1 MTTGDRRPDSDA
13 ESTRDQ
19 DSSDHG
25 RYQQRPEETASEAD
39 ESPAESADGEHVE
52 GSDSERPQTTA
63 ESGPSSDSE
72 SGASPE
78 SGLSTDASDTAD
90 TEPTEPLWRR
100 FLTAT
105 DGPLLL
111 LREVCISLIIVLVI
125 GGLLFGISG
134 VWPPMVAVESESME
148 PNINKYDL
156 VFVTEPG
163 RFSPSEADQ
172 LGVVAADAVDE
183 SEYASFNA
191 AGSVIVFDNPEASGP
206 PIIHRAHFF
215 VEEGENW
222 HDRANPDHM
231 SASDCDD
238 LQYCPAP
245 HDGYITKGDNDAS
258 NAQYDQANGIAPV
271 VRPEWVTGIAQL
283 RVPYIGYIRLA
294 LTGAASSGP
303 LLPVGL
309 GAIGAS
315 GAYAIGRRE
324 LLT

>member
-1 MTTGDRRPDSDA
+1 MTNGDRRPDSDA
-13 ESTRDQ
+13 ESTSNR
-19 DSSDHG
+19 DSSTEEKHQ
-25 RYQQRPEETASEAD
+25 RRPEEPAGESA
-39 ESPAESADGEHVE
+39 ESPVDPENSERVAESESDRPSTATE
-52 GSDSERPQTTA
+52 SSPSFDSEPG
-63 ESGPSSDSE
+63 SP
-72 SGASPE
+72 PE
-78 SGLSTDASDTAD
+78 SRSSTESPDETHSNPSD
-90 TEPTEPLWRR
+90 PLWRR

-111 LREVCISLIIVLVI
+111 LREVCISLTIVLLL
-125 GGLLFGISG
+125 GGLLFGVSG

-163 RFSPSEADQ
+163 RFSPGEADQ
-172 LGVVAADAVDE
+172 LGVVTAQTVDE
-183 SEYASFNA
+183 TEYASFNT
-191 AGSVIVFDNPEASGP
+191 AGSVIVFDNPTASGP

-222 HDRANPDHM
+222 HDRANADYM
-231 SASDCDD
+231 SADDCDE

-258 NAQYDQANGIAPV
+258 NARYDQANGISPV
-271 VRPEWVTGIAQL
+271 VRSEWVTGVARL
-283 RVPYIGYIRLA
+283 RLPYVGYIRLA

-303 LLPVGL
+303 LLGVGL

-324 LLT
+324 LLA

>member
-1 MTTGDRRPDSDA
+1 MTAEDRRPDGDT
-13 ESTRDQ
+13 ESTG
-19 DSSDHG
+19 DSDSAGD
-25 RYQQRPEETASEAD
+25 T
-39 ESPAESADGEHVE
+39 ESTD
-52 GSDSERPQTTA
+52 GSDSTGDERHQRQPD
-63 ESGPSSDSE
+63 ELSSDSTK
-72 SGASPE
+72 SQDASPTSAETDHATTATTSGE
-78 SGLSTDASDTAD
+78 SA
-90 TEPTEPLWRR
+90 EPLWRQ

-111 LREVCISLIIVLVI
+111 LREVSISFIIVLI
-125 GGLLFGISG
+125 LGGLLFGISG

-148 PNINKYDL
+148 PNINQYDL
-156 VFVTEPG
+156 IFVTEPG

-172 LGVVAADAVDE
+172 LGIVTADAADNT
-183 SEYASFNA
+183 EYASFNA
-191 AGSVIVFDNPEASGP
+191 AGSVIVFDNPGSGGP

-222 HDRANPDHM
+222 HDRGNPDHM

-271 VRPEWVTGIAQL
+271 VKPKWVTGIAQL

-294 LTGAASSGP
+294 LTGAASSVP

-309 GAIGAS
+309 GAVGAS
-315 GAYAIGRRE
+315 GVYAIGRRD
-324 LLT
+324 LVA

>member
-1 MTTGDRRPDSDA
+1 MTSGDRRPDNDTESTGDGGSPNDEPQPDDLSA
-13 ESTRDQ
+13 ESTTEATTPTQASDTGSPA
-19 DSSDHG
+19 DGNPTTAMSESASPASSSV
-25 RYQQRPEETASEAD
+25 ASEA
-39 ESPAESADGEHVE
+39 
-52 GSDSERPQTTA
+52 
-63 ESGPSSDSE
+63 
-72 SGASPE
+72 
-78 SGLSTDASDTAD
+78 

-111 LREVCISLIIVLVI
+111 LREVCISLTIVLIV

-172 LGVVAADAVDE
+172 IGVVSADAVD
-183 SEYASFNA
+183 STEYASFNA
-191 AGSVIVFDNPEASGP
+191 AGSVIVFDNPQATGP

-222 HDRANPDHM
+222 YDRTNPDHI
-231 SASDCDD
+231 SASDCDE

-245 HDGYITKGDNDAS
+245 HDGYITKGDNEAS
-258 NAQYDQANGIAPV
+258 NNRYDQANGIAPIV
-271 VRPEWVTGIAQL
+271 KPEWVTGVARL
-283 RVPYIGYIRLA
+283 RLPYVGYIRLA

-309 GAIGAS
+309 GAIGAT
-315 GAYAIGRRE
+315 GAYAIGRRD
-324 LLT
+324 LLA